1 MNILLIAPSSGKWRH
16 VGRARLFNG
25 KIFRFSL
32 LSLLS
37 VAAET
42 PAGHGIRIV
51 DEQFDSIPG
60 DGPVDLAG
68 ITCMTAL
75 APRAYEIA
83 DAFRARGVPV
93 VLGGMHPTFCPEE
106 ALSHADAVVAGEAEG
121 IWPRVVE
128 DARNGRLHGIYR
140 AEKPSELAGLRRP
153 PAHLLKKGRYS
164 TWAVQATRGCPHQ
177 CAFCA
182 VSAFHRHQHRRRPV
196 DEVTREA
203 AAIPA
208 RFFIFVD
215 DNLTADRDY
224 ARALF
229 SRLAPL
235 NKRWITQSS
244 LEIADDENFVQAA
257 AEAGCVG
264 VFVGLETFSEANLS
278 GVQKT
283 CNRIPEYRDKIRMLH
298 RHGIGVEAGVVFGFD
313 QDDPSVFARALGQ
326 LDELEIDMVQISIFT
341 PLPGT
346 RQYEIT
352 RGRITDRDWAHYDF
366 HHVVFEP
373 LRMSA
378 EALQAGH
385 DWVTREFY
393 RPWRI
398 VRRLARIVQRPRGWS
413 VLPYAAAINLAYYG
427 RIRRWGIQGWDPG
440 RETERTGEIL
450 PWNAGP
456 LPGGKGC
463 WSESGWSSW
472 SRWT

>member
-1 MNILLIAPSSGKWRH
+1 MNILLIAPSSGKWRN

-25 KIFRFSL
+25 KTFRFSL

-42 PAGHGIRIV
+42 PAGHEIRIV
-51 DEQFDSIPG
+51 DEQFDDIPW
-60 DGPVDLAG
+60 DDPVDLVG

-75 APRAYEIA
+75 APRAYAIA
-83 DAFRARGVPV
+83 DAFRARGIPV

-106 ALSHADAVVAGEAEG
+106 ALGHADAVVAGEAEG
-121 IWPRVVE
+121 VWPRVVE
-128 DARNGRLHGIYR
+128 EARDGRLRGIYR
-140 AEKPSELAGLRRP
+140 AETPTDLAGLQRP

-164 TWAVQATRGCPHQ
+164 TWAAEATRGCPHQ

-182 VSAFHRHQHRRRPV
+182 VSAFHQHRHRRRPV
-196 DEVTREA
+196 DEVAREV
-203 AAIPA
+203 AAIPSH
-208 RFFIFVD
+208 FFIFVD
-215 DNLTADRDY
+215 DNLTADREY

-229 SRLAPL
+229 QRLAPL
-235 NKRWITQSS
+235 KKRWITQSS
-244 LEIADDENFVQAA
+244 LEIADDEAFVQAA

-264 VFVGLETFSEANLS
+264 VFVGLETFSETNLS

-283 CNRIPEYRDKIRMLH
+283 CNRTGQYRDQIRLLH

-313 QDDPSVFARALGQ
+313 QDDPSVFARALEQ
-326 LDELEIDMVQISIFT
+326 LDELEIDMVQVSIFT

-346 RQYEIT
+346 RQYELA
-352 RGRITDRDWAHYDF
+352 RDRITDRDWAHYDF

-373 LRMSA
+373 KKMSA

-385 DWVTREFY
+385 DWITREFY

-398 VRRLARIVQRPRGWS
+398 ARRLARLVQRPRGWS
-413 VLPYAAAINLAYYG
+413 TFPYAAAINLAYYG

-440 RETERTGEIL
+440 RETGRSREIL
-450 PWNAGP
+450 PWGAGP
-456 LPGGKGC
+456 VP
-463 WSESGWSSW
+463 SASNM
-472 SRWT
+472 